1 MDNCPSIL
9 FCNGIERHQ
18 LTWDLKVFVD
28 KEKYIQV
35 FKNVISDSFKFI
47 VLNIPPEVY
56 INYVVNVEKKFRR
69 LFNNL
74 SDNNKISKD
83 ELLKIC
89 PVGSRPGILYG
100 NPKVHKP
107 VVDNIPKFRP
117 IISAINIPRYNLTK
131 FFMPILELLTH
142 SKFSVKDSFSF
153 AKEIINYDSS
163 FFMTNLDVESLFTN
177 ILVKETINNWIFTM
191 KSLTTENSTN
201 LKQQPVNLL
210 LFLTFFT
217 INKQTEQL

>member
-1 MDNCPSIL
+1 MSYKK
-9 FCNGIERHQ
+9 
-18 LTWDLKVFVD
+18 TD
-28 KEKYIQV
+28 KGNTVEIFDKGKYIEGV
-35 FKNVISDSFKFI
+35 KNVISGSSKF
-47 VLNIPPEVY
+47 LDLHIPPEDN
-56 INYVVNVEKKFRR
+56 INYIVNVEKKFRN

-74 SDNNKISKD
+74 YGNNKISKNK
-83 ELLKIC
+83 LLKVC
-89 PVGSRPGILYG
+89 PVASRPGTLYG
-100 NPKVHKP
+100 NAKVHKL
-107 VVDNIPKFRP
+107 VVDNMPKFRP
-117 IISAINIPRYNLTK
+117 IISAVNIPRYNLAK

-217 INKQTEQL
+217 INK